1 MTMTC
6 SWTSIMLQSGDK
18 QYEDNHDNEYDDH
31 GDDNDDGHHDGN
43 QHHDDNDKDD
53 KDGDFHTGGQ
63 FLIWHMQPSS
73 KLRQLITGSQRFTNV
88 VIIIFISFI

>member
-1 MTMTC
+1 
-6 SWTSIMLQSGDK
+6 MLQSGHK
-18 QYEDNHDNEYDDH
+18 QYEDNHDNGYDGR

-43 QHHDDNDKDD
+43 QHHDDNDYGND
-53 KDGDFHTGGQ
+53 KDNKDCDFHTGEQ

-73 KLRQLITGSQRFTNV
+73 KLRQLITGSQRFTDV